1 VGGINAVNKCG
12 NLLVDDQSHD
22 RWWNNT
28 ATCWAGNP
36 SYMPRVVED
45 RYAWL
50 RWADNSTVNL
60 AASKTFRL
68 KEHWNLN
75 LRGEAFNLLNTPIYK
90 TASTTY
96 NNAAFGK
103 LSIEQRNF
111 PRNIQVAAK
120 IMF

>member
-1 VGGINAVNKCG
+1 
-12 NLLVDDQSHD
+12 
-22 RWWNNT
+22 
-28 ATCWAGNP
+28 
-36 SYMPRVVED
+36 MPRVVEE

-50 RWADNSTVNL
+50 RWPDNSTLNA

-68 KEHWNLN
+68 RERLNLN
-75 LRGEAFNLLNTPIYK
+75 LRGEAFNLFNTPIYK

-111 PRNIQVAAK
+111 PRNIQVAARLS
-120 IMF
+120 F